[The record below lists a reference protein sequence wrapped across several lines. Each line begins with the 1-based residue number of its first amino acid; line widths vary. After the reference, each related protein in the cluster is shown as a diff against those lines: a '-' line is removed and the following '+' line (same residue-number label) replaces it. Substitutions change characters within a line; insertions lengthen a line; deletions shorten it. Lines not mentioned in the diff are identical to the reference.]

1 MIHVVG
7 NAAVDTVIRL
17 DRFPRPGETIV
28 AREAAD
34 DLGGKGANQAVAIAR
49 CGQKVRLVA
58 AVGADAF
65 GDRIRQSLAAE
76 GVEVDGLRTSPGSTD
91 RCVIYVDRHGE
102 NTIVSIIDAARG
114 FDPIAETGLE
124 HWIAPGDWVVLQGNL
139 QPSVTSACLALGKE
153 KGATTALNPSP
164 TYAAVDYDWRLVDL
178 VVVNRNEAIELGGCD
193 NPLEAARALRE
204 AGAAAVVLT
213 LGAEGAALVTAD
225 ETLRVGAPRVT
236 AVDTVG
242 AGDVFCGTLIA
253 VRAARFDWEAALQAA
268 SEAAAICVTRAGVLA
283 SFPTRSEMAGIFA
296 RGFVAEQRA

>member
-17 DRFPRPGETIV
+17 DRFPQPGETVV
-28 AREAAD
+28 ARGAAD
-34 DLGGKGANQAVAIAR
+34 DLGGKGANQAVVIAR
-49 CGQKVRLVA
+49 CEQKVRLVA

-76 GVEVDGLRTSPGSTD
+76 GVEVDGLRTWPGPTD

-102 NTIVSIIDAARG
+102 NTIVSVIDAARG

-139 QPSVTSACLALGKE
+139 QPRVTSACLALGRE
-153 KGATTALNPSP
+153 KGATIALNPSP

-178 VVVNRNEAIELGGCD
+178 AVVNRNEAIELGGQD
-193 NPLEAARALRE
+193 DPLKAARALCE
-204 AGAAAVVLT
+204 AGAAAVALT

-225 ETLRVGAPRVT
+225 ETVRVGAPRVT
-236 AVDTVG
+236 AVDTVA
-242 AGDVFCGTLIA
+242 AGDVFSGTLIA

-283 SFPTRSEMAGIFA
+283 SFPTRSEMAGIVA
-296 RGFVAEQRA
+296 RGFVAEHRA